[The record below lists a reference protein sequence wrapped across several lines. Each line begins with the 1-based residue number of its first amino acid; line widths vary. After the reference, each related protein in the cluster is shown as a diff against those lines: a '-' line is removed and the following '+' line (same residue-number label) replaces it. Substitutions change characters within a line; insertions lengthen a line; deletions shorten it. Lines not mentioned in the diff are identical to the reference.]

1 MNKKILIIE
10 LHHKLGGGQI
20 HSLNMYKTMIKN
32 GCDVQMLVPHNTEIT
47 RQLENQEFAH
57 IKTKILK
64 FELIKPVYKLI
75 LAAKLISLYKK
86 LKFDVIHCNKDM
98 ELWAAKQVA
107 KRYPVKIV
115 FTRHVSKPFKIK
127 QIKNINGLICVNP
140 NVLKTAQSLNLQ
152 HTLQIKNFAFIP
164 PFFEESKFIDYKS
177 NKTRVE
183 FFKDSFGLSI
193 QEIPILCLIGNLS
206 KRKNQEVLIQAMHEL
221 IHKRNRKVQTVF
233 AGTGSQEHK
242 LKILAKSLG
251 VADYCY
257 FLGFTN
263 KTNELIF
270 HSDIKVVP
278 SRVEPFGIVFL
289 EAALLRKPIIG
300 TIGTGAELTIKHEY
314 SGLLFDASDVKAL
327 ADAIEK
333 ILSNPDFGK
342 MLGENAFVHVI
353 QNYSNQVKFEKLLD
367 FYKNV

>member
-10 LHHKLGGGQI
+10 LHHKLGGGQV

-32 GCDVQMLVPHNTEIT
+32 GCDVNILLPHNTEIT
-47 RQLENQEFAH
+47 KQLEDQGFAH
-57 IKTKILK
+57 IKTKILR
-64 FELIKPVYKLI
+64 FELIKPIYKLI
-75 LAAKLISLYKK
+75 LAAKLFSLYKK

-107 KRYPVKIV
+107 KKYPVKVI

-127 QIKNINGLICVNP
+127 QIKNIAGLICVNP
-140 NVLKTAQSLNLQ
+140 NTLKTAENLNVE
-152 HTLQIKNFAFIP
+152 HNLQIKNFAFIP
-164 PFFEESKFIDYKS
+164 PFFEESKFIDYTS

-183 FFKDSFGLSI
+183 FFKDSFGLTI
-193 QEIPILCLIGNLS
+193 QETPILCLIGNLS
-206 KRKNQEVLIQAMHEL
+206 KRKNQEALIHAMHEL
-221 IHKRNRKVQTVF
+221 IYKRNCKVQTVF
-233 AGTGSQEHK
+233 AGTGSQEYK
-242 LKILAKSLG
+242 LKVLAKRLG
-251 VADYCY
+251 VAEFCY

-278 SRVEPFGIVFL
+278 SKVEPFGIVFL

-300 TIGTGAELTIKHEY
+300 SIGTGAELTIKHEY
-314 SGLLFDASDVKAL
+314 SGLLFDASDVMAL

-342 MLGENAFVHVI
+342 MLGENAFTHVI
-353 QNYSNQVKFEKLLD
+353 QNYSNQVKFEKLFD
-367 FYKNV
+367 FYKNI